1 MSNSL
6 VTITIPTYNSA
17 KSLNFCLEAL
27 RNQSYKNIEI
37 NIIDGFSKDETVKI
51 AKKFPIKEIK
61 KIRGSLLQ
69 ARYEG
74 VKLARGKYV
83 LILDSDQIL
92 SKNTIER
99 AVKKME
105 IEGFDMLALEE
116 SVYRINTFV
125 EKLFRMDRRLINK
138 LNNLSPFTGVIMPRF
153 FKRDLLKQ
161 SYDNIPLEI
170 LPNTGG
176 PDHAI
181 VYYEAWLISKK
192 VGVLKDAVKH
202 IEPYAI
208 KQLMRKFYRWGYTS
222 VEAHYG
228 HYHHLMRQKERLRT
242 GLFTKGLFKESV
254 CSVILLFF
262 KGVAF
267 KTGYYKGVFDR
278 YMQMKKND

>member
-6 VTITIPTYNSA
+6 VTITIPTYNSE

-27 RNQSYKNIEI
+27 KNQSYKNIEI
-37 NIIDGFSKDETVKI
+37 NIIDGFSKDETLKI
-51 AKKFPIKEIK
+51 AKKFHIRDIK
-61 KIRGSLLQ
+61 KNNGSLLQ

-74 VKLARGKYV
+74 VKLAKGKYI

-92 SKNTIER
+92 YRDTIER

-105 IEGFDMLALEE
+105 QEGFDMLALGEG
-116 SVYRINTFV
+116 VYHCNTFV
-125 EKLFRMDRRLINK
+125 EKLFQMDRRLINK

-153 FKRDLLKQ
+153 FKRNLLRQ
-161 SYDNIPLEI
+161 AYDNISVET
-170 LPNTGG
+170 LPSTGG

-181 VYYEAWLISKK
+181 VYYEAWLISKQ

-202 IEPYAI
+202 MEPSNLRL
-208 KQLMRKFYRWGYTS
+208 LMKKFYRWGYTS

-228 HYHHLMRQKERLRT
+228 HYHHLMSQKERLRK

-254 CSVILLFF
+254 GSVVLLFF
-262 KGVAF
+262 KGIAF
-267 KTGYYKGVFDR
+267 KTGYYKGIFDR
-278 YMQMKKND
+278 YGRFIKNK